1 MFLKGPIILPVT
13 TVRQVARE
21 RPTNLLQST
30 TPSLRSPRDQS
41 KMCII
46 AIKKGKS
53 KNFDKSQNYDPIL
66 KVTFNV
72 KMLKKEKKILMK
84 NGKEKKCS
92 VKKKV

>member
-1 MFLKGPIILPVT
+1 
-13 TVRQVARE
+13 
-21 RPTNLLQST
+21 
-30 TPSLRSPRDQS
+30 
-41 KMCII
+41 MCII

-53 KNFDKSQNYDPIL
+53 KNFTKSQNYDPIL

-92 VKKKV
+92 VKRLKMK

>member
-1 MFLKGPIILPVT
+1 
-13 TVRQVARE
+13 
-21 RPTNLLQST
+21 
-30 TPSLRSPRDQS
+30 
-41 KMCII
+41 MCII